1 VEFPVDPR
9 KIKEIFL
16 HPKVTDDYKLEW
28 REPDVEGVVA
38 FLCYERDFS
47 EDRVRKA
54 LEKAQKGLMKLK
66 GKTTL
71 EKWFG

>member
-1 VEFPVDPR
+1 VS
-9 KIKEIFL
+9 IFL

-28 REPDVEGVVA
+28 KAPNVEGIVD
-38 FLCYERDFS
+38 FLCLQRDFS

-54 LEKAQKGLMKLK
+54 LEKMQLGSEKQK

>member
-1 VEFPVDPR
+1 M
-9 KIKEIFL
+9 
-16 HPKVTDDYKLEW
+16 TDNYKLEW
-28 REPDVEGVVA
+28 KEPDVEGIVD
-38 FLCYERDFS
+38 FLCRERDFS

-54 LEKAQKGLMKLK
+54 IEKMQKGITQLK